1 MNARGELTQL
11 AVPEPRCWGVA
22 LTSPRPSGRSGD
34 SDQIAADQPSRHGAT
49 RPRRI
54 PTSQPPRTEKIPPSS
69 SRATTPRPRRRPTP
83 SRPRQPN
90 GREPASPP
98 LRRARDRD
106 QIAHPVASSPRTIEA
121 GSRASWSISTSS
133 SESDIL
139 ITVRPYRSSAAIA
152 LFGVIRWITM
162 NSAEDFQHS
171 DGVVARAVLTCRRC
185 GSDPIRAFAAVGGPS
200 SRGGARSAVK
210 PRRGANVSAAAG
222 RILTSAVIV
231 GTDNA
236 ARARGCESPPVAG
249 ASSPLVPWC
258 GLWQSEVE

>member
-11 AVPEPRCWGVA
+11 AVAEPRCWGVA
-22 LTSPRPSGRSGD
+22 LMSPRPSGRTGD
-34 SDQIAADQPSRHGAT
+34 SGQIAADQPSRHGAT

-54 PTSQPPRTEKIPPSS
+54 PTSQPPRTGKIPPSS

-90 GREPASPP
+90 ARKPASPP

-121 GSRASWSISTSS
+121 GSRASWSISMSS

-139 ITVRPYRSSAAIA
+139 ITVPPYRLSAAIG

-185 GSDPIRAFAAVGGPS
+185 GSDPIRAFAEVGGPS
-200 SRGGARSAVK
+200 SRGGARSAVE
-210 PRRGANVSAAAG
+210 PRRGANVWAAAG
-222 RILTSAVIV
+222 KDDNQRCHRRP
-231 GTDNA
+231 DNA

-249 ASSPLVPWC
+249 GSSSLVLWC